1 MNNLNDK
8 LNENENAIHQCE
20 AKIHELKLGD
30 FSERVGRISLM
41 GTLFYLP
48 TLAILFLVNTPG
60 VILPVATLGCSYG
73 LGALTNAHLERK
85 AKCKSRFRKV
95 SKSKNESERLEEV
108 LRLEMEIERLKAHS
122 DVITKVRE
130 RLSKEDLMY
139 SKLNKSKIFEIVRKR
154 EQMTEK
160 ELIDKISHLESELE
174 KKLAELDSL
183 VDEDTIRNK
192 KSVGNDKLNMIFHS
206 MIYSMVPLLLT
217 FLTTF
222 TYMIRPL
229 TSFALVPAFSAL
241 GIGVCTFVGS
251 MIYFNKKKNDQ
262 NKAIA
267 RINKDRKEDKRI
279 NLDFLISSLKANINN
294 IYFSLQ
300 DYKKQLEIISK
311 SKETVVSEPNMNFIL
326 DETEDF
332 DLENGPKLS
341 LK

>member
-73 LGALTNAHLERK
+73 HGALTNAHLERK

-139 SKLNKSKIFEIVRKR
+139 SKLNKSKRFEIVRKR
-154 EQMTEK
+154 EQMTE
-160 ELIDKISHLESELE
+160 
-174 KKLAELDSL
+174 
-183 VDEDTIRNK
+183 
-192 KSVGNDKLNMIFHS
+192 
-206 MIYSMVPLLLT
+206 
-217 FLTTF
+217 
-222 TYMIRPL
+222 
-229 TSFALVPAFSAL
+229 
-241 GIGVCTFVGS
+241 
-251 MIYFNKKKNDQ
+251 
-262 NKAIA
+262 
-267 RINKDRKEDKRI
+267 
-279 NLDFLISSLKANINN
+279 
-294 IYFSLQ
+294 
-300 DYKKQLEIISK
+300 
-311 SKETVVSEPNMNFIL
+311 
-326 DETEDF
+326 
-332 DLENGPKLS
+332 
-341 LK
+341 

>member
-8 LNENENAIHQCE
+8 FNENEKVIRQCE

-41 GTLFYLP
+41 GTLYYLP
-48 TLAILFLVNTPG
+48 TLAILFLLNTPG
-60 VILPVATLGCSYG
+60 VIIPIATLGCSYG
-73 LGALTNAHLERK
+73 LGAITNGLLEKK
-85 AKCKSRFRKV
+85 ANCKKRFRKV

-108 LRLEMEIERLKAHS
+108 LRLEMEIGRRNALN
-122 DVITKVRE
+122 DIITKVKE
-130 RLSKEDLMY
+130 RISKEDSMY
-139 SKLNKSKIFEIVRKR
+139 NKLSKSKRFNIVRKR

-160 ELIDKISHLESELE
+160 QLKEKIAYLESELE
-174 KKLAELDSL
+174 KKILELNSL
-183 VDEDTIRNK
+183 VDESTIRSK
-192 KSVGNDKLNMIFHS
+192 KSVSNDKLNMIFHS
-206 MIYSMVPLLLT
+206 MIYSMVSLLLT

-229 TSFALVPAFSAL
+229 TGYALVPALSAL
-241 GIGVCTFVGS
+241 GIGACTFAGS
-251 MIYFNKKKNDQ
+251 MIYFNKKKKDH

-267 RINKDRKEDKRI
+267 RVNKDRKEDDRI
-279 NLDFLISSLKANINN
+279 NLEFLIDSLKANINN

-300 DYKKQLEIISK
+300 DYKNQLEIITK
-311 SKETVVSEPNMNFIL
+311 SKETVISEPNMRITL
-326 DETEDF
+326 DDTF